1 LHHGNDLGSI
11 LQAILGRFMP
21 LEVIYHRNLEQAK
34 EAYVLYY
41 RLRPARVVSFFV
53 LVMLPVFEVCK
64 NIYPKEYHELT

>member
-1 LHHGNDLGSI
+1 
-11 LQAILGRFMP
+11 MP